1 MKVIGNPRVNNES
14 MKNNIQ
20 SKLVLSKNQCLVDER
35 YLSSLLSNKSEVLD
49 IGKSLR
55 DKTDFV
61 RNQTLRLDTLD
72 INEYKGYPDI
82 QMDLCEVVSLPASL
96 KYDVIYCF
104 SILEHCYNP
113 FIASQNLF

>member
-72 INEYKGYPDI
+72 INEYNGYPDI

-96 KYDVIYCF
+96 KYDVI
-104 SILEHCYNP
+104 
-113 FIASQNLF
+113 